1 MARHTFKYLKF
12 LVKLHHASVTGYIL
26 SVSFLLSR
34 GKKHFKVAQEMADRS
49 QFSFH
54 KVHFFSS
61 ECELMLKKVGAILML
76 LYLAHSFLG
85 PRIGWF
91 QKPLLARSADA

>member
-1 MARHTFKYLKF
+1 MNWSFYQKGVARHKFKYISQIPCK
-12 LVKLHHASVTGYIL
+12 VASCISY
-26 SVSFLLSR
+26 SFLLSR

-76 LYLAHSFLG
+76 LYLAHSFNSG
-85 PRIGWF
+85 
-91 QKPLLARSADA
+91 A

>member
-1 MARHTFKYLKF
+1 
-12 LVKLHHASVTGYIL
+12 
-26 SVSFLLSR
+26 
-34 GKKHFKVAQEMADRS
+34 MADRS

-54 KVHFFSS
+54 KVQFFSS
-61 ECELMLKKVGAILML
+61 ECELMLKLKKVGAILML